1 MILRLVQLA
10 TFIFVTGFTIQ
21 VSLDN
26 NTHAS
31 GLASSLVGVTAA
43 VGVTLVWETFRA
55 IVNAARHIHLRPRQ
69 EDRERV
75 EPYLYPPKDR
85 AFSRL
90 DSINT
95 PELDG

>member
-10 TFIFVTGFTIQ
+10 VFVLVTGFTVQ

-31 GLASSLVGVTAA
+31 GLAASLIGVTSA

-55 IVNAARHIHLRPRQ
+55 IVNAAQRIHSRPRQ
-69 EDRERV
+69 VARERV
-75 EPYLYPPKDR
+75 EPYLYQ
-85 AFSRL
+85 
-90 DSINT
+90 
-95 PELDG
+95 PEDQVSALPGWRDKPEQER